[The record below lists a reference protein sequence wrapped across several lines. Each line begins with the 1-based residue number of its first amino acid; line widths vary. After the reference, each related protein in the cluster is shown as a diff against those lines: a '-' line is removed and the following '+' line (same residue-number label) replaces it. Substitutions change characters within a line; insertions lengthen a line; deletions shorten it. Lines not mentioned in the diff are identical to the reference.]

1 MEDVVRVVKKIFQN
15 ESKKE
20 ESNKNTTGRN
30 DNFSKKKKKYRTK
43 TENFVSETKVKQKK
57 NMCDYC
63 KKEINDKHNDIFY
76 NSGKNR
82 EVNNDGQKLKKNMLV
97 SIEGER
103 EKQIEEEIKKKICER
118 YDLKIEEKENLSFIQ
133 AHHLIS
139 GNQVFA
145 DCKGLVN
152 IAQGAGYDINN
163 HENGILLPTLPRGID
178 IKKDMGFE
186 ESKASIAYEVME
198 VTKAQWHVGGHN
210 YTVPKNTIKFN
221 SYADEVKRLVK
232 TYEQEILKKIKCCN
246 DEKQNKEIIEGMN
259 KISLKI
265 RKKLDAFK
273 LKPSESAPFY
283 VSKAALEYAFLIPE
297 KRRFIAYIYEKDK
310 RIEVIKYEISTQNMI
325 EAVMS
330 NFKNGILEK
339 MPSWTKE
346 ALALSEENENII
358 LKKLEKKSWHGE
370 MNREK
375 KIEVLGFLGGITS
388 FFKCIDGNLVFL
400 EQIENL
406 DFDAKIVK
414 EKNEFRSLRNEKLE
428 RIEELE
434 EEVDK
439 QKTFIAKCIDSSS
452 KVNLSGKKI
461 IKLRKENIFG
471 ENI

>member
-15 ESKKE
+15 ESGKE
-20 ESNKNTTGRN
+20 EGNKESTGN
-30 DNFSKKKKKYRTK
+30 NNFTKKKKKLRGK
-43 TENFVSETKVKQKK
+43 VEKFVSKTKVKQKK

-82 EVNNDGQKLKKNMLV
+82 EVNNDGQKLKKNMFV

-198 VTKAQWHVGGHN
+198 VTKAQWHVGGHK

-297 KRRFIAYIYEKDK
+297 KRRFAAYIYEKDK
-310 RIEVIKYEISTQNMI
+310 RIEIIKYEISTQNMI
-325 EAVMS
+325 EAMMS

-400 EQIENL
+400 EQVENL

>member
-1 MEDVVRVVKKIFQN
+1 MKDVVRVVRKTFQN
-15 ESKKE
+15 ELKKE
-20 ESNKNTTGRN
+20 ENNKSFLEKNNSFGNKNRN
-30 DNFSKKKKKYRTK
+30 FKIKKENSISRIREKK
-43 TENFVSETKVKQKK
+43 
-57 NMCDYC
+57 MCDYC

-82 EVNNDGQKLKKNMLV
+82 EVNNDGQKLKKNMLT

-118 YDLKIEEKENLSFIQ
+118 YELRMEEKENLSFIQ

-145 DCKGLVN
+145 DCKKLVN
-152 IAQGAGYDINN
+152 IAQGVGYDINN
-163 HENGILLPTLPRGID
+163 YENGIFLPTLPRDID

-186 ESKASIAYEVME
+186 ESKVSIAYEIME
-198 VTKAQWHVGGHN
+198 VTKAQWHVGGHK
-210 YTVPKNTIKFN
+210 YTIPKNTIKFN
-221 SYADEVKRLVK
+221 SYADEVKKLVV

-246 DEKQNKEIIEGMN
+246 DEKQNREIVEGMN

-283 VSKAALEYAFLIPE
+283 VSKVALEYAFLIPE
-297 KRRFIAYIYEKDK
+297 KIKFIAYIYEKNK
-310 RIEVIKYEISTQNMI
+310 RIEIIKYEISTQNMM

-346 ALALSEENENII
+346 ALVLSKENENII
-358 LKKLEKKSWHGE
+358 LKKLEKKSWYGE

-375 KIEVLGFLGGITS
+375 EIEVLRFLGDITL

-400 EQIENL
+400 KQIKNL
-406 DFDAKIVK
+406 DFASKEI
-414 EKNEFRSLRNEKLE
+414 EKNKFKSLKNEKVE
-428 RIEELE
+428 TIEELM

-439 QKTFIAKCIDSSS
+439 QKTFIAECIDNSEKSDY
-452 KVNLSGKKI
+452 SGKEI

-471 ENI
+471 KNI